1 MTDVSVFY
9 KELSKEDLEDI
20 VQDHQVSIVS
30 YDNVFH
36 ERDKLKQQ
44 NKELVKALQTTLSH
58 CLLWQGE
65 PDEFSCG
72 VHAAVVKIAREAL
85 KNSEEY
91 EN

>member
-20 VQDHQVSIVS
+20 IQDHQVSIVS
-30 YDNVFH
+30 YDNVFE
-36 ERDKLKQQ
+36 ERDKLKEQ

-65 PDEFSCG
+65 PDEFSCD
-72 VHAAVVKIAREAL
+72 VHKAVVKIAREAL
-85 KNSEEY
+85 KNAKEI
-91 EN
+91 